1 MPPGGPRFQPTP
13 PDPCNIAD
21 PGLPKAA
28 VCSRSNCLFEKL
40 WCRPSSWQPP
50 PPFMTSSLL
59 LRPLESEILVQETAV
74 PHAFRRLLLGRPAG
88 RTWPAVCISHPRG
101 WVLVLYRLSG
111 MGWEDLWAAGRRD
124 FTEDEMLVVR
134 SSLRTTKVPEPK
146 CRGISPRRPETT
158 VLHVSY
164 CKVLTGLSGARG
176 DTPVG
181 SLARFLL
188 RGHAATRDNLASYRS

>member
-1 MPPGGPRFQPTP
+1 
-13 PDPCNIAD
+13 
-21 PGLPKAA
+21 
-28 VCSRSNCLFEKL
+28 
-40 WCRPSSWQPP
+40 
-50 PPFMTSSLL
+50 MTSSLL
-59 LRPLESEILVQETAV
+59 LRPLEGEILVQETAV

-176 DTPVG
+176 DTPSRVPSPG
-181 SLARFLL
+181 FFSEDMLLLETILHHTVHEIKASPVCRHPSLRVLVIL
-188 RGHAATRDNLASYRS
+188 YT